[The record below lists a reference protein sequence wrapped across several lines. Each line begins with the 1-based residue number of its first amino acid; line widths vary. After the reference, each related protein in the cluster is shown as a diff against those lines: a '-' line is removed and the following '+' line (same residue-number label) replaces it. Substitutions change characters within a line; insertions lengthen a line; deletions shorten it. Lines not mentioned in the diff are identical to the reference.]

1 MRFISLFILSVFM
14 FGCVTV
20 PEYLKYPEQY
30 ESYGSNIRAV
40 NYGSS
45 VKIEYKSPSILET
58 EASDDAKLRRV
69 KETGEVYIPQGGFV
83 YLNIHSSTIGAADT
97 QYWEVIVEDMQG
109 NELARRQ
116 GEPTVAYYTIEHG
129 MTFWHNLIV
138 TPVDQEVKGN
148 FKVFVNDLL
157 LKRRSEFIVTLTK

>member
-1 MRFISLFILSVFM
+1 MRFISLFILPVFL
-14 FGCVTV
+14 FGCMTV

-45 VKIEYKSPSILET
+45 VKIEYKSLSILQSEVK
-58 EASDDAKLRRV
+58 ADAKLRRV
-69 KETGEVYIPQGGFV
+69 KESGEAYIPKGGFV
-83 YLNIHSSTIGAADT
+83 YLNIHSSTISAADT

-116 GEPTVAYYTIEHG
+116 GEPTVADYTIEHG
-129 MTFWHNLIV
+129 MTFWHNLMI
-138 TPVDQEVKGN
+138 TPVDHEVEGN

-157 LKRRSEFIVTLTK
+157 LKNQSEFIVTLTK